1 MVREVVMAM
10 TGEVVMVMLAVNV
23 EAMVWV
29 EGIAMTRMARRV
41 MMAEVRV
48 MVGAVAAAEVPC
60 SSSLP

>member
-1 MVREVVMAM
+1 MVREVVM
-10 TGEVVMVMLAVNV
+10 VILAAKV

-29 EGIAMTRMARRV
+29 EGIAMTRMARMV
-41 MMAEVRV
+41 MMVEVMV